1 VVSLRVETNFIRIKN
16 NYGRLMPTKKRSLTD
31 SLSMRTAR
39 VRRKAQSHRTLRW
52 IGGRA
57 AATLLVGAALSV
69 GGVTEALQGVH
80 FLVLKDLD
88 TVRVVRQQGSH
99 AKVVARLGDDFAGN
113 SVFKLSRTLPDSLVT
128 RRIRLFDD
136 AWLPET
142 AAPEVA
148 DAQPKDVFHREMQR
162 INVAIRKQFFAN
174 AVPFGDIIHAKAQKY
189 DVDPAL
195 VAAVVETESRFQT
208 HARSQVGARGLMQLM
223 PKTGRW
229 LGASNL
235 YNAEQNVDAGAK
247 YLKYL
252 NRRFDGNLT
261 KTIAAYNA
269 GEGNVRR
276 YNGVPP
282 FRETRSYVKKVM
294 SRYEKR
300 KQELKKFDDQHG
312 AAVADDAVLTLR

>member
-1 VVSLRVETNFIRIKN
+1 
-16 NYGRLMPTKKRSLTD
+16 MPTKKRSLTD
-31 SLSMRTAR
+31 SLSTRSAKM
-39 VRRKAQSHRTLRW
+39 RRKAQSHRTLHW
-52 IGGRA
+52 LGGRA
-57 AATLLVGAALSV
+57 AATLLLGAALSV
-69 GGVTEALQGVH
+69 GGVTEAFQGVH

-88 TVRVVRQQGSH
+88 TVKIVQQQGSH
-99 AKVVARLGDDFAGN
+99 AKVVAKLGDDFAGN
-113 SVFKLSRTLPDSLVT
+113 SLFKLSRTLPESLVT
-128 RRIRLFDD
+128 QRIRLFDD
-136 AWLPET
+136 AWLPEV
-142 AAPEVA
+142 APASEEA
-148 DAQPKDVFHREMQR
+148 QAQPKDVFHREMQR

-195 VAAVVETESRFQT
+195 VAAVVETESRFRT
-208 HARSQVGARGLMQLM
+208 NARSQVGARGLMQLM

-229 LGASNL
+229 LGARNL
-235 YNAEQNVDAGAK
+235 YNADQNVDAGAK
-247 YLKYL
+247 YLRYL
-252 NRRFDGNLT
+252 NQRFDGNLT

-300 KQELKKFDDQHG
+300 KLELKKFDDQHG
-312 AAVADDAVLTLR
+312 AAVAGDEAVLTLR

>member
-1 VVSLRVETNFIRIKN
+1 MTK
-16 NYGRLMPTKKRSLTD
+16 KKRSLAE
-31 SLSMRTAR
+31 SLSFRSATA
-39 VRRKAQSHRTLRW
+39 RRKARSHPVLHW

-57 AATLLVGAALSV
+57 AATLLLGAALSV

-88 TVRVVRQQGSH
+88 TVKVVQQQGSH
-99 AKVVARLGDDFAGN
+99 AKVLATLGDDFAGN
-113 SVFKLSRTLPDSLVT
+113 SLFKLSRTLPDSLVS

-142 AAPEVA
+142 DTQTAAAEP
-148 DAQPKDVFHREMQR
+148 QPKDAFHREIQR
-162 INVAIRKQFFAN
+162 INVAIRKEFFAN
-174 AVPFGDIIHAKAQKY
+174 AVPFGGIIHDKAQKY

-195 VAAVVETESRFQT
+195 VAAVVETESRFRT
-208 HARSQVGARGLMQLM
+208 NARSQVGARGLMQLM

-229 LGASNL
+229 LGARNL
-235 YNAEQNVDAGAK
+235 YNADQNVDAGAK

-252 NRRFDGNLT
+252 NARFDGNLT

-300 KQELKKFDDQHG
+300 KRELRQYDDQHG
-312 AAVADDAVLTLR
+312 AAIVADDTLSTLR

>member
-1 VVSLRVETNFIRIKN
+1 
-16 NYGRLMPTKKRSLTD
+16 MPTKKRSLRD
-31 SLSMRTAR
+31 SLSIRSAKA
-39 VRRKAQSHRTLRW
+39 RRKAQSNRTLRW

-69 GGVTEALQGVH
+69 GGVTEAFQGVH

-88 TVRVVRQQGSH
+88 TVKVLRQQGTHS
-99 AKVVARLGDDFAGN
+99 KVVAKLGDDFAGN
-113 SVFKLSRTLPDSLVT
+113 SLFKLSRTLPDSLVT

-136 AWLPET
+136 AWIPEAP
-142 AAPEVA
+142 AATEETA
-148 DAQPKDVFHREMQR
+148 DAQPNDVFHREMKR

-195 VAAVVETESRFQT
+195 VAAVVETESRFRT
-208 HARSQVGARGLMQLM
+208 NARSQVGARGLMQLM

-229 LGASNL
+229 LGAGNL

-312 AAVADDAVLTLR
+312 AALAGDDAVLTLR

>member
-1 VVSLRVETNFIRIKN
+1 
-16 NYGRLMPTKKRSLTD
+16 MPNTKRSITE
-31 SLSMRTAR
+31 SLSRRTAK
-39 VRRKAQSHRTLRW
+39 VRTKAQSHRFLHW
-52 IGGRA
+52 VGGRA

-88 TVRVVRQQGSH
+88 TVRIVKQQGSH
-99 AKVVARLGDDFAGN
+99 ASVVANLGGDFAGN
-113 SVFKLSRTLPDSLVT
+113 SFFKLSRTLPKSLVT
-128 RRIRLFDD
+128 RRISLFDE
-136 AWLPET
+136 AWMPDRDSAT
-142 AAPEVA
+142 
-148 DAQPKDVFHREMQR
+148 DDGQPKDVFHREMQR
-162 INVAIRKQFFAN
+162 INSAIRQQFFAN
-174 AVPFGDIIHAKAQKY
+174 AVPFGDLIHEKAQKY

-195 VAAVVETESRFQT
+195 VAAVVETESRFRT
-208 HARSQVGARGLMQLM
+208 NARSQVGARGLMQLM

-229 LGASNL
+229 LGARNL
-235 YNAEQNVDAGAK
+235 YNAEENVDAGAK

-252 NRRFDGNLT
+252 NGRFDGNLT

-282 FRETRSYVKKVM
+282 FRETRSYVKNVM

-300 KQELKKFDDQHG
+300 KKELKQYDDQHG
-312 AAVADDAVLTLR
+312 SAVLAEDGVLTLR

>member
-1 VVSLRVETNFIRIKN
+1 
-16 NYGRLMPTKKRSLTD
+16 MPTKKRSLSD
-31 SLSMRTAR
+31 SLSMRSAKA
-39 VRRKAQSHRTLRW
+39 RRKAQSHRTLRW

-69 GGVTEALQGVH
+69 GGVTEAFQGVH

-88 TVRVVRQQGSH
+88 TVKVLQQQGAHS
-99 AKVVARLGDDFAGN
+99 KVVAKLGDDFAGN
-113 SVFKLSRTLPDSLVT
+113 SVFKLSRTLPNSLVT

-136 AWLPET
+136 AWIPEAPAATEET
-142 AAPEVA
+142 AE
-148 DAQPKDVFHREMQR
+148 AQPNDVFHREMQR

-195 VAAVVETESRFQT
+195 VAAVVETESRFRT
-208 HARSQVGARGLMQLM
+208 NARSQVGARGLMQLM

-312 AAVADDAVLTLR
+312 AALAGDDAVLTLR

>member
-1 VVSLRVETNFIRIKN
+1 
-16 NYGRLMPTKKRSLTD
+16 MPTKKRSLTD
-31 SLSMRTAR
+31 SLSMRTAKA
-39 VRRKAQSHRTLRW
+39 RRKAQSHRTLHW

-69 GGVTEALQGVH
+69 GGVTEAFQGVH

-88 TVRVVRQQGSH
+88 NVKVVQQQGSH
-99 AKVVARLGDDFAGN
+99 AKVVAKLGDNFAGN
-113 SVFKLSRTLPDSLVT
+113 SLFKLSHALPHSLVT
-128 RRIRLFDD
+128 QRIRLFDD
-136 AWLPET
+136 AWLPE
-142 AAPEVA
+142 AAEVA
-148 DAQPKDVFHREMQR
+148 ETQPKDVFHREMQR

-195 VAAVVETESRFQT
+195 VAAVVETESRFRSN
-208 HARSQVGARGLMQLM
+208 ARSQVGARGLMQLM

-229 LGASNL
+229 MGASNL

-252 NRRFDGNLT
+252 NGRFDGNLT

-312 AAVADDAVLTLR
+312 AALAADDAVLALR

>member
-1 VVSLRVETNFIRIKN
+1 ML
-16 NYGRLMPTKKRSLTD
+16 
-31 SLSMRTAR
+31 
-39 VRRKAQSHRTLRW
+39 HW

-57 AATLLVGAALSV
+57 AATLLLGAALSV

-88 TVRVVRQQGSH
+88 TVKVVKQQGKRSN
-99 AKVVARLGDDFAGN
+99 VVAKLGDDFAGN
-113 SVFKLSRTLPDSLVT
+113 SLFKLSRTLPHSLVT
-128 RRIRLFDD
+128 QRIGLFDD
-136 AWLPET
+136 AWLPESEQQ
-142 AAPEVA
+142 AAAEP
-148 DAQPKDVFHREMQR
+148 QPKDVFHREMQR
-162 INVAIRKQFFAN
+162 INTAIRKEFFAN
-174 AVPFGDIIHAKAQKY
+174 AVPFGDIIHAKATKY

-195 VAAVVETESRFQT
+195 VAAVVETESRFKSN
-208 HARSQVGARGLMQLM
+208 ARSQVGARGLMQLM

-229 LGASNL
+229 MGAHNL
-235 YNAEQNVDAGAK
+235 YNADQNVDAGAK

-252 NRRFDGNLT
+252 NTRFDGNLT

-294 SRYEKR
+294 SKYEKR
-300 KQELKKFDDQHG
+300 KQELKQFDASRSAGVVGDE
-312 AAVADDAVLTLR
+312 LTLR

>member
-1 VVSLRVETNFIRIKN
+1 
-16 NYGRLMPTKKRSLTD
+16 MPTKKRTLTD
-31 SLSMRTAR
+31 SLSTRSAKM
-39 VRRKAQSHRTLRW
+39 RRKAQSHRTLHW
-52 IGGRA
+52 LGGRA
-57 AATLLVGAALSV
+57 AATLLLGAALSV
-69 GGVTEALQGVH
+69 GGVTEAFQGVH

-88 TVRVVRQQGSH
+88 TVKIVQQQGSH
-99 AKVVARLGDDFAGN
+99 AKVVAKLGDDFAGN
-113 SVFKLSRTLPDSLVT
+113 SLFKLSRTLPDSLVT
-128 RRIRLFDD
+128 QRIRLFDD
-136 AWLPET
+136 AWLPE
-142 AAPEVA
+142 AASAPEEAV
-148 DAQPKDVFHREMQR
+148 AQPKDVFHREMQR

-195 VAAVVETESRFQT
+195 VAAVVETESRFRT
-208 HARSQVGARGLMQLM
+208 NARSQVGARGLMQLM

-229 LGASNL
+229 LGARNL
-235 YNAEQNVDAGAK
+235 YNADQNVDAGAK
-247 YLKYL
+247 YLRYL
-252 NRRFDGNLT
+252 NHRFDGNLT

-300 KQELKKFDDQHG
+300 KLELKKFDDQHG
-312 AAVADDAVLTLR
+312 AAVAGDEAVLTLR

>member
-1 VVSLRVETNFIRIKN
+1 
-16 NYGRLMPTKKRSLTD
+16 MPNKKHSLTE
-31 SLSMRTAR
+31 SLSVRSAK
-39 VRRKAQSHRTLRW
+39 VRRKAQSHRLLHW
-52 IGGRA
+52 VGGRA
-57 AATLLVGAALSV
+57 AATILVGAALSV

-88 TVRVVRQQGSH
+88 TVKVVKQQGSH
-99 AKVVARLGDDFAGN
+99 ARVVANLGGDFAGN
-113 SVFKLSRTLPDSLVT
+113 SLFKLSRTLPSSLVS
-128 RRIRLFDD
+128 RRIRLFDE
-136 AWLPET
+136 AWIPEAEQQAT
-142 AAPEVA
+142 AEP
-148 DAQPKDVFHREMQR
+148 QPDDVFHREMQK
-162 INVAIRKQFFAN
+162 INIAIRKQFFAN

-195 VAAVVETESRFQT
+195 VAAVVETESRF
-208 HARSQVGARGLMQLM
+208 HSNARSQVGARGLMQLM

-229 LGASNL
+229 MGASNL

-252 NRRFDGNLT
+252 NGRFDGNLT

-294 SRYEKR
+294 TRYEKR
-300 KQELKKFDDQHG
+300 KQELKQFDDQHG
-312 AAVADDAVLTLR
+312 AGITADEGVLTLR

>member
-1 VVSLRVETNFIRIKN
+1 
-16 NYGRLMPTKKRSLTD
+16 MPTKKRSLTE
-31 SLSMRTAR
+31 SLSTRSAR
-39 VRRKAQSHRTLRW
+39 VRRKAQSHRTLHW

-69 GGVTEALQGVH
+69 GGVTEAFQGVH

-88 TVRVVRQQGSH
+88 TVKVVQQKGSH
-99 AKVVARLGDDFAGN
+99 ARVVAKLGDDFAGN
-113 SVFKLSRTLPDSLVT
+113 SLFKLSRTLPNSLVT

-136 AWLPET
+136 AWLPENGGY
-142 AAPEVA
+142 ESEG
-148 DAQPKDVFHREMQR
+148 QPKDVFHREMQR

-174 AVPFGDIIHAKAQKY
+174 AVPFGEIIHAKAQKY

-195 VAAVVETESRFQT
+195 VAAVVETESRFRSN
-208 HARSQVGARGLMQLM
+208 ARSQVGARGLMQLM

-229 LGASNL
+229 MGAHNL

-252 NRRFDGNLT
+252 NGRFDGNLT

-312 AAVADDAVLTLR
+312 AALAADDAVLTLR